1 MKIIVENI
9 FKGDKIVWAMIF
21 ILSFISLLAV
31 YSSTGTL
38 AFKYQEGNMFYYLLR
53 HGGLLIFGFVL
64 ILIFQNIPVS
74 LYNRYSIILIFIT
87 IPLLLYTLLKGTNL
101 NEASRWITLPGTGIS
116 FQSSDFAKFSLVVF
130 IAHFLAKHQNVNEQ
144 VFKKNFTY
152 LISIILLICALILPA
167 NFSTAAL
174 LFVISVIILFMGRV
188 KIKYILKLI
197 GIGTGLA
204 VLFITFALLFFP
216 DKGRVA
222 TWKNR
227 FETYFNGKEA
237 DADANFQVEQAKI
250 AIATGGFFGK
260 GPGNSTQR
268 NFLPHPYS
276 DFIFAIIIEEYGF
289 VGALMV
295 IFAYLVLFFR
305 AGIIVRKS
313 KTAFPAF
320 LAVGL
325 LLSLV
330 LQAMINMGV
339 ATSLLPVTGQT
350 LPLISMG
357 GTSIIFTS
365 LSLGIILNISVS
377 NSKNNDKETKKIEN
391 KEVFSPVMDS
401 KENILND
408 INNNPENIKIE

>member
-1 MKIIVENI
+1 MKIVAANI

-53 HGGLLIFGFVL
+53 HGGLLLFGFVL
-64 ILIFQNIPVS
+64 ILMFQNIPVS
-74 LYNRYSIILIFIT
+74 FYNKYSIVLIFIT
-87 IPLLLYTLLKGTNL
+87 IPLLFYTLLKGTNL

-116 FQSSDFAKFSLVVF
+116 FQSSDFAKFSLVVY
-130 IAHFLAKHQNVNEQ
+130 IAHFLAKHQNVDEEI
-144 VFKKNFTY
+144 FKRNYNY
-152 LISIILLICALILPA
+152 LMFFILAICGLILPA

-174 LFVISVIILFMGRV
+174 LFIISVIILFMGRV
-188 KIKYILKLI
+188 KFKYIFKLI
-197 GIGTGLA
+197 GIGTAIA
-204 VLFITFALLFFP
+204 VVFITVALLFFP

-227 FETYFNGKEA
+227 VETYFSGKEA
-237 DADANFQVEQAKI
+237 DDDSNFQVEQAKI
-250 AIATGGFFGK
+250 AIASGGFFGK

-289 VGALMV
+289 WGAFLV
-295 IFAYLVLFFR
+295 LFAYLILFYR
-305 AGIIVRKS
+305 AGIIVRRS
-313 KTAFPAF
+313 TTAFPAF

-330 LQAMINMGV
+330 MQAMINMGV
-339 ATSLLPVTGQT
+339 ATNVFPVTGQT
-350 LPLISMG
+350 LPLVSMG

-365 LSLGIILNISVS
+365 LSLGIILNISVL
-377 NSKNNDKETKKIEN
+377 NSKESKKKPVLNEKAAADEENNLPNETIENIENNKIE
-391 KEVFSPVMDS
+391 
-401 KENILND
+401 
-408 INNNPENIKIE
+408 

>member
-1 MKIIVENI
+1 MKIIVANI

-38 AFKYQEGNMFYYLLR
+38 AFKYQDGKIFYYLLR
-53 HGGLLIFGFVL
+53 HGGILVFGFVL

-74 LYNRYSIILIFIT
+74 LYNKYSVLLIFIS
-87 IPLLLYTLLKGTNL
+87 IPLLLYTLLKGTSL

-130 IAHFLAKHQNVNEQ
+130 IAHFLAKHQNVSDQ
-144 VFKKNFTY
+144 VFKKKFTY
-152 LISIILLICALILPA
+152 LMLIILLICALILPA

-174 LFVISVIILFMGRV
+174 LFIISITILFMGRV
-188 KIKYILKLI
+188 KIKYILKLL
-197 GIGTGLA
+197 GIGTALTA
-204 VLFITFALLFFP
+204 LFITIALLFFP
-216 DKGRVA
+216 NKGRVE
-222 TWKNR
+222 TWKKR

-237 DADANFQVEQAKI
+237 DEDANFQVEQAKI
-250 AIATGGFFGK
+250 AIASGGFFGK

-268 NFLPHPYS
+268 NVLPHPYS
-276 DFIFAIIIEEYGF
+276 DFIYAIIIEEYGF
-289 VGALMV
+289 IGGFMV
-295 IFAYLVLFFR
+295 LFVYLVLFYR
-305 AGIIVRKS
+305 SGIIVRKS

-339 ATSLLPVTGQT
+339 ATGLLPVTGQT
-350 LPLISMG
+350 LPLVSMG
-357 GTSIIFTS
+357 GTSILFTS
-365 LSLGIILNISVS
+365 VSLGIILNISIL
-377 NSKNNDKETKKIEN
+377 NSSDTKKNLPKKGNEEIKPTVIETT
-391 KEVFSPVMDS
+391 ERIST
-401 KENILND
+401 
-408 INNNPENIKIE
+408 

>member
-1 MKIIVENI
+1 MKIIAANI
-9 FKGDKIVWAMIF
+9 FKGDKIIWAMIF

-38 AFKYQEGNMFYYLLR
+38 AFKYQEGNMFYYLFR
-53 HGGLLIFGFVL
+53 HGALLIFGFVL

-74 LYNRYSIILIFIT
+74 LYNRYSIILIIIT

-101 NEASRWITLPGTGIS
+101 NEASRWITLPGTRIS

-130 IAHFLAKHQNVNEQ
+130 IAHFLAKHQNVNEH
-144 VFKKNFTY
+144 VFKKDFKY
-152 LISIILLICALILPA
+152 LMVIILLICALILPA

-174 LFVISVIILFMGRV
+174 LFIISVIILFMGRV

-227 FETYFNGKEA
+227 FETYFNLKET

-289 VGALMV
+289 VGAFMV
-295 IFAYLVLFFR
+295 LFAYLVLFYR
-305 AGIIVRKS
+305 AGVIVRKS

-330 LQAMINMGV
+330 LQAMLNMGV

-350 LPLISMG
+350 LPLVSMG

-365 LSLGIILNISVS
+365 LSLGIILNISVL
-377 NSKNNDKETKKIEN
+377 NSKNNN
-391 KEVFSPVMDS
+391 KEATKNKNNEMESPIINPIEDVM
-401 KENILND
+401 ND
-408 INNNPENIKIE
+408 INNNSENIKKE

>member
-1 MKIIVENI
+1 MKIIASNI

-53 HGGLLIFGFVL
+53 HGGLLLFGFVL
-64 ILIFQNIPVS
+64 ILLFQNIPVS
-74 LYNRYSIILIFIT
+74 FYNRYSIVLIFIT
-87 IPLLLYTLLKGTNL
+87 IPLLLFTLFKGTNL

-130 IAHFLAKHQNVNEQ
+130 IAHFLAKHQNVDEQ
-144 VFKKNFTY
+144 VFKRDYTY
-152 LISIILLICALILPA
+152 LMIIILMVCALILPA

-174 LFVISVIILFMGRV
+174 LFIISIIILFMGRV

-197 GIGTGLA
+197 GVGTGLA
-204 VLFITFALLFFP
+204 VLFISIALLFFP

-227 FETYFNGKEA
+227 VETYFNGKEA
-237 DADANFQVEQAKI
+237 DDDSNFQVEQAKI
-250 AIATGGFFGK
+250 AIASGGFFGK

-289 VGALMV
+289 IGAFFVLF
-295 IFAYLVLFFR
+295 IYLVLFYR

-330 LQAMINMGV
+330 MQAMINMGV
-339 ATSLLPVTGQT
+339 ATNVFPVTGQT
-350 LPLISMG
+350 LPLVSMG

-365 LSLGIILNISVS
+365 LSLGIILNISVL
-377 NSKNNDKETKKIEN
+377 NNKESANEAVLEEKKKAELNNEKETGSDEN
-391 KEVFSPVMDS
+391 T
-401 KENILND
+401 
-408 INNNPENIKIE
+408 ENIKTE

>member
-1 MKIIVENI
+1 MKIIASNI

-53 HGGLLIFGFVL
+53 HGGLLFFGFVL
-64 ILIFQNIPVS
+64 ILLFQNIPVS
-74 LYNRYSIILIFIT
+74 FYNKYSIVLIFIT
-87 IPLLLYTLLKGTNL
+87 IPLLFFTLFKGTNL

-130 IAHFLAKHQNVNEQ
+130 IAHFLAKHQNVDEQ
-144 VFKKNFTY
+144 VFKRDYTY
-152 LISIILLICALILPA
+152 LMFIILVICALILPA

-174 LFVISVIILFMGRV
+174 LFIISIIILFMGRV

-197 GIGTGLA
+197 GLGSGLA
-204 VLFITFALLFFP
+204 VLFISVALLFFP

-227 FETYFNGKEA
+227 VETYFSGKEA
-237 DADANFQVEQAKI
+237 DDDANFQVEQAKI
-250 AIATGGFFGK
+250 AIASGGFFGK

-289 VGALMV
+289 IGAFFV
-295 IFAYLVLFFR
+295 VFIYLVLFYR

-330 LQAMINMGV
+330 MQAMINMGV
-339 ATSLLPVTGQT
+339 ATNVFPVTGQT
-350 LPLISMG
+350 LPLVSMG

-365 LSLGIILNISVS
+365 LSLGIILNISVL
-377 NSKNNDKETKKIEN
+377 NNKESEKETVVDVKKEAEKNQIKSDNEIINEDN
-391 KEVFSPVMDS
+391 K
-401 KENILND
+401 NID
-408 INNNPENIKIE
+408 TIKTE